1 MRLGLSLLCHGQLRE
16 HDLPAAGSQQ
26 MEDMMKVRAFH
37 LRYIAAA
44 FFLLFPANAVAQ
56 QAAEAGRP
64 PFLYVLVADAG
75 KIESN
80 GDDYIL
86 KLNKDYID
94 HVMEISEK
102 PFALKNYISADRI
115 VATWKEG
122 AGNFGGT
129 TMKGTILSRAGAIR
143 GINIK
148 SITKTANEMQYVFS
162 LDGDKSLD
170 LGKYGILEEVTTVNY
185 CCHPEGG
192 GGEWLWGTD

>member
-1 MRLGLSLLCHGQLRE
+1 
-16 HDLPAAGSQQ
+16 
-26 MEDMMKVRAFH
+26 MEVMMKERAFH
-37 LRYIAAA
+37 SGYIAAV
-44 FFLLFPANAVAQ
+44 FLLLFPANAVAE
-56 QAAEAGRP
+56 QAAEADRP

-86 KLNKDYID
+86 KLNKDYIN

-115 VATWKEG
+115 LATWKEG
-122 AGNFGGT
+122 AGDFGGA
-129 TMKGTILSRAGAIR
+129 TMKGTILSLAGAIHD
-143 GINIK
+143 INIK

-162 LDGDKSLD
+162 LDGDGSLD
-170 LGKYGILEEVTTVNY
+170 LSKYGVLEEITAVNY
-185 CCHPEGG
+185 CCHAEEG